1 MNNSLRTKKIKDKAF
16 ELGFSHVGVSKAGF
30 LEQEARQLEDW
41 LKNDYHG
48 KMSYMENHFDL
59 RTDTTKLVPEAK
71 SVITFIYNYYSP
83 IKQNDNEAPKISM
96 YAYGK
101 DYHKVIKKN

>member
-1 MNNSLRTKKIKDKAF
+1 MNNSLRTKKIKEKAF

-59 RTDTTKLVPEAK
+59 RTDTTKLVP
-71 SVITFIYNYYSP
+71 V
-83 IKQNDNEAPKISM
+83 
-96 YAYGK
+96 
-101 DYHKVIKKN
+101 